1 MQNKQT
7 TKRSKIPYIFFA
19 FFGVVIAVNIGYIYI
34 AKKTW
39 RGVVTEDSY
48 QKGLNYNE
56 TLKQAEKQKELGWQ
70 VDIRPRSAGKNK
82 MEILINVIADK
93 SPTNADTSVN
103 ITFTRPTQEGFD
115 FSVIADTSSGTNK
128 FDINFPLP
136 GQWDAIILISKGEEK
151 LYLTRRYVVQ

>member
-1 MQNKQT
+1 MQIKNT

-48 QKGLNYNE
+48 QKGLNYND
-56 TLKQAEKQKELGWQ
+56 TLKQIEKQKELGWL
-70 VDIRPRSAGKNK
+70 VEIKPTNIGRNK
-82 MEILINVIADK
+82 MEILVKVSGNKSSLGEDTNVM
-93 SPTNADTSVN
+93 

-115 FSVIADTSSGTNK
+115 FIVSDTSKYTHR
-128 FDINFPLP
+128 FDVTFPLP
-136 GQWDAIILISKGEEK
+136 GQWDAVIMISQGQDK
-151 LYLTRRYVVQ
+151 LYLTRHYVVQ